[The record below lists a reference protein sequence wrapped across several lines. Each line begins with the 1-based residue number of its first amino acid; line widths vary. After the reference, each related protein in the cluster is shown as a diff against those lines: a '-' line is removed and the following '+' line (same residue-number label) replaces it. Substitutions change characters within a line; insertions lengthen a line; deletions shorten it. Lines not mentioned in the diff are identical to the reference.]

1 MKDFLLK
8 AKLLLTQLWGH
19 VQPLLAKFW
28 ERVQP
33 YWTLC
38 LARWNALLEKLST
51 VKIPVINKQLSP
63 RTIGISIVLIFAII
77 VLVFIKSC
85 GKGIT
90 RAPIP
95 VTMALPL

>member
-63 RTIGISIVLIFAII
+63 RTIGILLPSMGLLILISLLI
-77 VLVFIKSC
+77 WM
-85 GKGIT
+85 
-90 RAPIP
+90 RA
-95 VTMALPL
+95 